1 MAIVAGGNA
10 SPVLDA
16 IDGPLDD
23 IALPVEDLVIS
34 KEELAVSSWRDDG
47 LRAALLQPLAQGSAV
62 ITFVGNDILGRRHE
76 FEAAL
81 GRFEIIGVS
90 RREQGYPGAA
100 RRWRLRGGFWWSGRR
115 RYGQWP
121 DAGPPFSASRTAMC
135 SDDCRIDHQPIG
147 RVLAAAQHRKDPF
160 PDPAFG
166 PAHEAIVDGLGRP
179 ILPRTM
185 RPVTAR

>member
-90 RREQGYPGAA
+90 RREQDHPGSASGVGYEVDFGGPAA
-100 RRWRLRGGFWWSGRR
+100 
-115 RYGQWP
+115 
-121 DAGPPFSASRTAMC
+121 DATANGLMLGPPFPPAELRCALTIVESIISRSGGSSQRLSIAKIL
-135 SDDCRIDHQPIG
+135 SQIPR
-147 RVLAAAQHRKDPF
+147 LAQ
-160 PDPAFG
+160 
-166 PAHEAIVDGLGRP
+166 
-179 ILPRTM
+179 RTK
-185 RPVTAR
+185 RL

>member
-10 SPVLDA
+10 SPVLDP

-90 RREQGYPGAA
+90 EREQDHAGAGRGVGY
-100 RRWRLRGGFWWSGRR
+100 
-115 RYGQWP
+115 
-121 DAGPPFSASRTAMC
+121 AGEFC
-135 SDDCRIDHQPIG
+135 G
-147 RVLAAAQHRKDPF
+147 
-160 PDPAFG
+160 
-166 PAHEAIVDGLGRP
+166 
-179 ILPRTM
+179 
-185 RPVTAR
+185 